1 MSLDRSDISVL
12 RVEKVS
18 EDKSSTS
25 VLTLLFNIE
34 TVHEGMKI
42 KSLSIFYDIE
52 TEKSGKTFM
61 TNELQLMYEDQAT
74 ETVEISV
81 VEISAS

>member
-1 MSLDRSDISVL
+1 MIHLQVQKKDIPSGQIKVL
-12 RVEKVS
+12 
-18 EDKSSTS
+18 
-25 VLTLLFNIE
+25 F
-34 TVHEGMKI
+34 
-42 KSLSIFYDIE
+42 DIE

>member
-1 MSLDRSDISVL
+1 MIHLQVQKKDIPSGQIKVL
-12 RVEKVS
+12 
-18 EDKSSTS
+18 
-25 VLTLLFNIE
+25 F
-34 TVHEGMKI
+34 
-42 KSLSIFYDIE
+42 DIE
-52 TEKSGKTFM
+52 TENSGKTFM